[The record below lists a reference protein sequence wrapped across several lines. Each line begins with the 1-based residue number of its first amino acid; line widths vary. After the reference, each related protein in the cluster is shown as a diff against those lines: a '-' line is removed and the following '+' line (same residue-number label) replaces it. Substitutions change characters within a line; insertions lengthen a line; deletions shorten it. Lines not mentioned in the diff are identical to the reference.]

1 MKKTILHFGEI
12 LWDQFKDYKRAGG
25 SPFNVSMH
33 LHYLKHNSYLI
44 SAVGRDELGSQLLD
58 IIVQKEGENK
68 YIERS
73 DYPTGTV
80 SVHMDE
86 NKEPSYTIHQRVAWD
101 FIQPSDEISYI
112 TKQAD
117 AFTFATLAQRS
128 STNRI
133 TLQKIIADLPD
144 SCLLFLDVNLR
155 PPFVQKPVLEFSLKK
170 ADYVKMNRDE
180 WDKIGSMF
188 NIKEETEL
196 LNKFNLRGIIL
207 TLGADGSIYFD
218 RDGSHY
224 VESAVEIESDTG
236 DFVGVGDAFW
246 ACFIHHTLKGSPWRE
261 TIKRANR
268 YAGWVAEQ
276 KGGIP
281 EPEEDLIEAIL

>member
-12 LWDQFKDYKRAGG
+12 LWDQFKNYKRAGG

-33 LHYLKHNSYLI
+33 LHYLQYNSYLI
-44 SAVGRDELGSQLLD
+44 SAVGMDELGSQLLD
-58 IIVQKEGENK
+58 IIVQKEGVNK
-68 YIERS
+68 YIERT

-80 SVHMDE
+80 SVHVDE
-86 NKEPSYTIHQRVAWD
+86 NNEPSYTIHQRVAWD
-101 FIQPSDEISYI
+101 FIQPSDSLSSI
-112 TKQAD
+112 TRTAD

-133 TLQKIIADLPD
+133 TLQKIISDLPD

-155 PPFVQKPVLEFSLKK
+155 PPFVQKPVLEYSTKK

-180 WDKIGSMF
+180 WDRIGDMF
-188 NIKEETEL
+188 DIEEESEL
-196 LNKFNLRGIIL
+196 LDVFDLKGIIL

-218 RDGSHY
+218 RDGTHY
-224 VESAVEIESDTG
+224 VESAVKIESGSG

-261 TIKRANR
+261 TIKKANR

-281 EPEEDLIEAIL
+281 EPDEELIKVIL

>member
-33 LHYLKHNSYLI
+33 LHYLRHNSYLI

-58 IIVQKEGENK
+58 IIVQKEGEKK
-68 YIERS
+68 YIART

-80 SVHMDE
+80 TVHMDE
-86 NKEPSYTIHQRVAWD
+86 YNEPSYTIHQRVAWD
-101 FIQPSDEISYI
+101 FIQPNQSINTVTRS
-112 TKQAD
+112 AD
-117 AFTFATLAQRS
+117 AFTFATLSQRS

-133 TLQKIIADLPD
+133 TLQKIISDLPP
-144 SCLLFLDVNLR
+144 SCLLFFDANLR
-155 PPFVQKPVLEFSLKK
+155 PPFVQKLVLEYSIKK
-170 ADYVKMNRDE
+170 ADYVKMNREE
-180 WDKIGSMF
+180 WDQIGNMF
-188 NIKEETEL
+188 NIEEESQL
-196 LNKFNLRGIIL
+196 LEIFDLKGIIL

-224 VESAVEIESDTG
+224 VESAVDIELGSG

-261 TIKRANR
+261 TIKKANR

-281 EPEEDLIEAIL
+281 EPEKEFIEAIL

>member
-1 MKKTILHFGEI
+1 MNKTILHFGEI
-12 LWDQFKDYKRAGG
+12 LWDQFKEYKRAGG

-33 LHYLKHNSYLI
+33 LHYLKHKSYLI

-58 IIVQKEGENK
+58 IIVQKEGEKK
-68 YIERS
+68 YIDRT

-86 NKEPSYTIHQRVAWD
+86 KGEPTYTIHQRVAWD
-101 FIQPSDEISYI
+101 FIQPSDSLSEI
-112 TKQAD
+112 TRTGD

-144 SCLLFLDVNLR
+144 NCLLFFDVNLR
-155 PPFVQKPVLEFSLKK
+155 PPFVQKPVLEYSMKR

-180 WDKIGSMF
+180 WDKIGAMF
-188 NIKEETEL
+188 GIKEEKEL
-196 LNKFNLRGIIL
+196 LDVFDLKGIIL

-218 RDGSHY
+218 RDGTHY
-224 VESAVEIESDTG
+224 VESAVDIKSSSG

-261 TIKRANR
+261 TLKKANR
-268 YAGWVAEQ
+268 YAGWVAEN

-281 EPEEDLIEAIL
+281 EPDDELIDAIL

>member
-12 LWDQFKDYKRAGG
+12 LWDQFEDYKRAGG

-33 LHYLKHNSYLI
+33 LHYLRHNSYLI

-58 IIVQKEGENK
+58 IIVQKEGDK
-68 YIERS
+68 QYIERT

-86 NKEPSYTIHQRVAWD
+86 DNEPSYTIHQCVAWD
-101 FIQPSDEISYI
+101 FIQPPDSIS
-112 TKQAD
+112 TVTRTAD
-117 AFTFATLAQRS
+117 AFTFATLSQRS

-133 TLQKIIADLPD
+133 TLQKIISDLTP
-144 SCLLFLDVNLR
+144 SCLLFFDVNLR
-155 PPFVQKPVLEFSLKK
+155 PPFVQKPVLEYSMKK

-180 WDKIGSMF
+180 WDQIGNMF
-188 NIKEETEL
+188 GIEEESQL
-196 LNKFNLRGIIL
+196 LETFDLKGIIL

-224 VESAVEIESDTG
+224 VESAVDIESGSG

-261 TIKRANR
+261 TIKKANR

-281 EPEEDLIEAIL
+281 EPDQELIDAIL

>member
-12 LWDQFKDYKRAGG
+12 LWDQFKEYKRAGG

-33 LHYLKHNSYLI
+33 LHYLRHNSHLI

-58 IIVQKEGENK
+58 IIGQKEGDKNF
-68 YIERS
+68 IERT

-80 SVHMDE
+80 SVHMDD
-86 NKEPSYTIHQRVAWD
+86 NNEPTYTIHQRVAWD
-101 FIQPSDEISYI
+101 FIQPSDSLSSI
-112 TKQAD
+112 TRTAD

-133 TLQKIIADLPD
+133 TLQKIISDLPD

-155 PPFVQKPVLEFSLKK
+155 PPFVQKPVLEYSMKK
-170 ADYVKMNRDE
+170 ADYIKMNRDE
-180 WDKIGSMF
+180 WDRIGGMF
-188 NIKEETEL
+188 DIEEESEL
-196 LNKFNLRGIIL
+196 LEVFDLKGIIL

-218 RDGSHY
+218 RDGTHY
-224 VESAVEIESDTG
+224 VESAVKIASGSG

-261 TIKRANR
+261 TIKKANR

-281 EPEEDLIEAIL
+281 EPDEELIKAIL

>member
-1 MKKTILHFGEI
+1 MSKTILHFGEI

-33 LHYLKHNSYLI
+33 LHYLKHKSYLI

-58 IIVQKEGENK
+58 IIVQKEGEKK
-68 YIERS
+68 YIERT

-86 NKEPSYTIHQRVAWD
+86 NDEPTYTIHQRVAWD
-101 FIQPSDEISYI
+101 FIQPSDSLSEITRI
-112 TKQAD
+112 AD

-133 TLQKIIADLPD
+133 TLQKIIADLPG
-144 SCLLFLDVNLR
+144 SCLLFFDVNLR
-155 PPFVQKPVLEFSLKK
+155 PPYVQKPVLEYSMKK
-170 ADYVKMNRDE
+170 ADYVKMNRAE
-180 WDKIGSMF
+180 WDQIGAMF
-188 NIKEETEL
+188 SIEEEAKL
-196 LNKFNLRGIIL
+196 LEAFDLKGIIL

-218 RDGSHY
+218 RDGTHY
-224 VESAVEIESDTG
+224 VESAVDIETGIG

-261 TIKRANR
+261 TIKKANR
-268 YAGWVAEQ
+268 YAGWVAEN

-281 EPEEDLIEAIL
+281 EPDDDLIEAIL

>member
-1 MKKTILHFGEI
+1 
-12 LWDQFKDYKRAGG
+12 
-25 SPFNVSMH
+25 
-33 LHYLKHNSYLI
+33 LI

-58 IIVQKEGENK
+58 IIVQKEGDKK
-68 YIERS
+68 YIERT

-86 NKEPSYTIHQRVAWD
+86 DNEPTYTIHQRVAWD
-101 FIQPSDEISYI
+101 YIQPPENL
-112 TKQAD
+112 TVLAKNAA
-117 AFTFATLAQRS
+117 AFTFATLSQRS

-133 TLQKIIADLPD
+133 TLQKIISALPD
-144 SCLLFLDVNLR
+144 TCLLFLDVNLR

-170 ADYVKMNRDE
+170 TDYVKMNRDE
-180 WDKIGSMF
+180 WDQIGDMF
-188 NIKEETEL
+188 AIDEEAEL
-196 LNKFNLRGIIL
+196 LDVFDLKGIIL

-224 VESAVEIESDTG
+224 VESAVEIKTDSG

-261 TIKRANR
+261 TIKKANR

-281 EPEEDLIEAIL
+281 DPDEELIEAIL

>member
-1 MKKTILHFGEI
+1 MEKNILHFGEI

-33 LHYLKHNSYLI
+33 LHYLRHNSYLI

-58 IIVQKEGENK
+58 IIVQKEGEKK
-68 YIERS
+68 YIERT

-80 SVHMDE
+80 TVHMDE
-86 NKEPSYTIHQRVAWD
+86 DNDPSYTIHQRVAWD
-101 FIQPSDEISYI
+101 FIQPNESISTI
-112 TKQAD
+112 TRSAD
-117 AFTFATLAQRS
+117 AFTFASLSQRS

-133 TLQKIIADLPD
+133 TLQKIISDLPP
-144 SCLLFLDVNLR
+144 SCLLFFDVNLR
-155 PPFVQKPVLEFSLKK
+155 PPFVQKPVLKYSMKK
-170 ADYVKMNRDE
+170 TDYVKMNRDE
-180 WDKIGSMF
+180 WDQIGNMF
-188 NIKEETEL
+188 DIEEESQL
-196 LNKFNLRGIIL
+196 LETFDLKGIIL

-224 VESAVEIESDTG
+224 VESAVDIKSGSG

-261 TIKRANR
+261 TIKKANR

-281 EPEEDLIEAIL
+281 EPDQELIDAIL

>member
-68 YIERS
+68 YIERNY
-73 DYPTGTV
+73 YPTGTV

-86 NKEPSYTIHQRVAWD
+86 ENEPTYTIHQRVAWD
-101 FIQPSDEISYI
+101 FIQPSDSLSSI
-112 TKQAD
+112 TRSAD

-133 TLQKIIADLPD
+133 TLQKIISDLPD

-155 PPFVQKPVLEFSLKK
+155 PPFVQKPVLEYSLKK

-180 WDKIGSMF
+180 SK
-188 NIKEETEL
+188 L
-196 LNKFNLRGIIL
+196 LEVFDLKGIIL

-218 RDGSHY
+218 RDGTHY
-224 VESAVEIESDTG
+224 VESAVKIESGSG

-246 ACFIHHTLKGSPWRE
+246 SCFIHHTLKASPWRE
-261 TIKRANR
+261 TVKKANR

-281 EPEEDLIEAIL
+281 EPD

>member
-1 MKKTILHFGEI
+1 MSKTILHFGEI
-12 LWDQFKDYKRAGG
+12 LWDQFKEYKRAGG

-33 LHYLKHNSYLI
+33 LHYLKHKSYLI

-58 IIVQKEGENK
+58 IIVKKEGEKK
-68 YIERS
+68 YIERT

-80 SVHMDE
+80 SVNMDD
-86 NKEPSYTIHQRVAWD
+86 NGEPTYTINQRVAWD
-101 FIQPSDEISYI
+101 FIQPSDSLSEITRI
-112 TKQAD
+112 AD

-133 TLQKIIADLPD
+133 TLQKIISDLPN
-144 SCLLFLDVNLR
+144 SCLIFLDVNLR
-155 PPFVQKPVLEFSLKK
+155 PPFVEKPVLEYSMKK

-180 WDKIGSMF
+180 WDQIGAMF
-188 NIKEETEL
+188 SIEEEAKL
-196 LNKFNLRGIIL
+196 LDEFDLKGIIL

-218 RDGSHY
+218 RDGTHY
-224 VESAVEIESDTG
+224 VESAVDIESGIG

-261 TIKRANR
+261 TIKKANR
-268 YAGWVAEQ
+268 YAGWVAEN

-281 EPEEDLIEAIL
+281 EPDDELIEAIL